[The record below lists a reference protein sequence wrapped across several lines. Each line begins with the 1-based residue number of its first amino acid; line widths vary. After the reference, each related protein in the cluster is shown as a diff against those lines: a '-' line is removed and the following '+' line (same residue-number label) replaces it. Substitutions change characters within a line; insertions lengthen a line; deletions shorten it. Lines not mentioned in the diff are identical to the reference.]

1 MLPKNFFKIKTL
13 RDIVWVCIY
22 FSTAVICLAKFE
34 TIRGI
39 FHYYIFYT
47 SSHGPIHSVCSTHRL
62 MDRFIVYVLIGNGPS
77 GKCRYKIINLIRDQL
92 VTKNDLLAVMLLVSV
107 SYL

>member
-1 MLPKNFFKIKTL
+1 
-13 RDIVWVCIY
+13 
-22 FSTAVICLAKFE
+22 
-34 TIRGI
+34 
-39 FHYYIFYT
+39 
-47 SSHGPIHSVCSTHRL
+47 